1 MWGLRYFLRMSDRVA
16 GELKIEE
23 LKLQTLN
30 LMPERYK
37 QLYDQPNSV
46 SIFGSDPELPVTDPD
61 QLNEYYANLD
71 RPRMMNGA
79 GNTQLLGSANGS
91 GRRV

>member
-1 MWGLRYFLRMSDRVA
+1 MWGLRYFLRMTDRLA

-46 SIFGSDPELPVTDPD
+46 SIFGDDPEMPVTDPD
-61 QLNEYYANLD
+61 QLNKYFENLE
-71 RPRMMNGA
+71 RPRMTNGA
-79 GNTQLLGSANGS
+79 GGTQVINS
-91 GRRV
+91 RRV

>member
-1 MWGLRYFLRMSDRVA
+1 MTDRVA

-30 LMPERYK
+30 LMPDRYK
-37 QLYDQPNSV
+37 QLYDQPHSV
-46 SIFGSDPELPVTDPD
+46 SIFGDDPEIPITDPD
-61 QLNEYYANLD
+61 QLNKYFENLE

-79 GNTQLLGSANGS
+79 GGTQIMNG
-91 GRRV
+91 RKV